1 MSDLRIQ
8 QMEIG
13 DKFVTPPI
21 MVTKT
26 DIDNFCAIS
35 NMRFPLFLSDQYAV
49 NDEEINQLV
58 KLKGAIVPG
67 QLSFAIF
74 MGNLVNSRLLDDVVF
89 QLGTDGLKWPAP
101 AYPFDEL
108 RTEIEIKN
116 KKPTK
121 AGTVIVE
128 FDWWLKNQDN
138 VVVCQGHNT

>member
-1 MSDLRIQ
+1 MTDLRIQ

-13 DKFVTPPI
+13 DKFATPSRI
-21 MVTKT
+21 VTKT
-26 DIDNFCAIS
+26 DIDSFCAIS
-35 NMRFPLFLSDQYAV
+35 NMRFPLFLSDQHALD
-49 NDEEINQLV
+49 DEEINQLV

-74 MGNLVNSRLLDDVVF
+74 MGNLVNSHILDDVVF

-108 RTEIEIKN
+108 RTEIEVKN

-121 AGTVIVE
+121 VGTIIIE
-128 FDWWLKNQDN
+128 FDWWLKNQDD